1 MSIEL
6 LGFIAGISVVV
17 GAALALVSHEQWK
30 AIQSAYGRETPQRR
44 AGNALIWPSR

>member
-6 LGFIAGISVVV
+6 LGFIAGISVVL

-30 AIQSAYGRETPQRR
+30 AIRSAYGRETPRQR
-44 AGNALIWPSR
+44 AGNALIWPSH